1 MYTTQEVLV
10 MRYFDF
16 TNDGYNVRD
25 VVRAVVTVR
34 CGKGMFLTLE
44 NGEEAYAKGGLCP
57 GTKVLCSILKK
68 PTAEYK
74 MLVSI
79 DSVMYNDYAA

>member
-1 MYTTQEVLV
+1 
-10 MRYFDF
+10 MRDFDF
-16 TNDGYNVRD
+16 TDNGCNVRD
-25 VVRAVVTVR
+25 VVRAVVTAR
-34 CGKGMFLTLE
+34 CGNGMFLTLE

-68 PTAEYK
+68 PTDEYK

-79 DSVMYNDYAA
+79 DSVMYDDYAA